1 MASDSRSSDRFP
13 RLHLAWQQERTA
25 YLARRQLRH
34 DLMKLEGLVAHRELQ
49 LVRAMSRNDRRYIK
63 RRQDKLQAAQDA
75 LKRLRTTADRNG
87 VK

>member
-1 MASDSRSSDRFP
+1 MDSTVDRFP
-13 RLHLAWQQERTA
+13 RLHRAWQQERIA

-34 DLMKLEGLVAHRELQ
+34 DLMRLEGLVAHRELQ

>member
-1 MASDSRSSDRFP
+1 MPGHDRFP

-34 DLMKLEGLVAHRELQ
+34 DLMRLEGLVAHRELQ
-49 LVRAMSRNDRRYIK
+49 LIRAMSRNDRRYIS
-63 RRQDKLQAAQDA
+63 RRQYKLQTAQRD
-75 LKRLRTTADRNG
+75 LQRLRTTADRMG

>member
-1 MASDSRSSDRFP
+1 MITHDRFP
-13 RLHLAWQQERTA
+13 RLHRAWQQERTA